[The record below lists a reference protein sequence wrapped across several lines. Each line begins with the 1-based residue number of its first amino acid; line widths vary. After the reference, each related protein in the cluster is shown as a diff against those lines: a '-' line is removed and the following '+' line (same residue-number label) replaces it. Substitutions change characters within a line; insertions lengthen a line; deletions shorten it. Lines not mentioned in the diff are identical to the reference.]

1 VNLWTLAGT
10 STYSPTSGF
19 SGGFNSV
26 PGIWNGSGSVSD
38 SSTIS
43 SSSTTAASNSANMT
57 RAELIE
63 QERKKN
69 EAETVQHKAEINQKS
84 MLRRGCSDN
93 TTLYTMEDGTTEE
106 VYADENGN
114 PIKYKYD
121 ENGKLV
127 LGTDG
132 KPIEDTEGMPVPVM
146 DLKNIQ
152 KKKEEL
158 VNAKKDDDSAVTSM
172 SADEYTKKVPWYKR
186 LGRAAGN
193 MLSGTWKMAKSLVG
207 FDENGKWSPT
217 KALTNAAILVAGIAL
232 TAVCPAAGPVLLYAG
247 LAMGAA
253 KVGVGTYKAFTAKN
267 VEEIDN
273 AWQDVGVGIATVVA
287 SRNGLKGLSKSTGVS
302 MYSPKEL
309 VANQAQKGAINFA
322 GGKLNWDK
330 TQLPKM
336 PKASDFKT
344 GTKKKQ
350 NFETAQQTAE
360 TSCETKIAELEAKLN
375 EPTITPEEKALIQNE
390 KTMFETHLSELK
402 AAKTQSDYAT
412 LGSNSKIHEALK
424 ANETALNTL
433 RANPSADTAQIQMV
447 ESRIAAYK
455 QLTKELENL
464 TAAKN
469 SYMKHLAWRPTKK
482 NADALKD
489 WTGAKRVYNAS
500 LKTLGKTKKGLAG
513 EGLNLGFNVLNCP
526 EFLLWSPL
534 TRKPFMVPFK
544 GVDLFA
550 YKHDYR
556 EGGMFDTYLAP
567 EALTRYTKEEVD
579 AQLLAYDQQI
589 AEIEKELKA

>member
-1 VNLWTLAGT
+1 LRWGYSDYTT
-10 STYSPTSGF
+10 SY
-19 SGGFNSV
+19 
-26 PGIWNGSGSVSD
+26 
-38 SSTIS
+38 
-43 SSSTTAASNSANMT
+43 TTP
-57 RAELIE
+57 
-63 QERKKN
+63 
-69 EAETVQHKAEINQKS
+69 
-84 MLRRGCSDN
+84 
-93 TTLYTMEDGTTEE
+93 DGTTAE
-106 VYADENGN
+106 VYADEDGN
-114 PIKYKYD
+114 PIKYKVD
-121 ENGKLV
+121 ESGNLV
-127 LGTDG
+127 FGTDG
-132 KPIEDTEGMPVPVM
+132 KPIEDPDGTPLPVM
-146 DLKNIQ
+146 DLKNAQ

-158 VNAKKDDDSAVTSM
+158 VKAKKEDGSAVTSM

-193 MLSGTWKMAKSLVG
+193 MLSGMWKMAKSLVG
-207 FDENGKWSPT
+207 YDENGKWSPT
-217 KALTNAAILVAGIAL
+217 KALTNAAMLAGGIAL
-232 TAVCPAAGPVLLYAG
+232 TALCPAAGPVLLYAG

-253 KVGVGTYKAFTAKN
+253 KIGIGTYKAFFTAKN

-273 AWQDVGVGIATVVA
+273 AWQDVGVGAAAVVA

-309 VANQAQKGAINFA
+309 VASQAQKGAINFA
-322 GGKLNWDK
+322 GGKFNWDK

-336 PKASDFKT
+336 PKASDFKV
-344 GTKKKQ
+344 GTNKKQ
-350 NFETAQQTAE
+350 NLETAQNTAE
-360 TSCETKIAELEAKLN
+360 TSCQTKISELEAKLN
-375 EPTITPEEKALIQNE
+375 EPTITPEEKALIQSE
-390 KTMFETHLSELK
+390 KTMFETHLSELN

-424 ANETALNTL
+424 TNETALNTL
-433 RANPSADTAQIQMV
+433 RANPSADPAQIQMV

-482 NADALKD
+482 NADVLKE
-489 WTGAKRVYNAS
+489 WTGEKRIYNAS
-500 LKTLGKTKKGLAG
+500 LKTLDKTKLGLAG
-513 EGLNLGFNVLNCP
+513 DGLNIGLNAFSCP
-526 EFLLWSPL
+526 AYLLWSPL